1 MVNAHDS
8 NFIRNKTL
16 AKDIIIL
23 DGLTGTGKTMFSPLV
38 ASLKNVQ
45 NPRFEYML
53 EYLLI
58 SAKLGKLDKDA
69 ASALLNLLADVKFYD
84 GLISR
89 EINFRPSDLSSVFA
103 NKNFIKYFLQ
113 LFSRD
118 GDTVEAI
125 IKKDPPKLFFI
136 THQILSC
143 LEQLKEAFGQRVKVV
158 QMVRHPLYLIDHWMS
173 YIDMHGNSERDFT
186 VWLDNH
192 DSSPAPW
199 FSASWRDEY
208 GKMEKIE
215 KVLKSI
221 ETLMDPV
228 YQCVKSSDDSVLI
241 IPFEKFVLEPDGYL
255 KQLEQFISAGVTN
268 QTPTVMKDQRL
279 PRKFVTAGPAKS
291 IYKRYAF
298 NGRHSM
304 LSDVEEYRIKRDRF
318 VNSYGY
324 EYSMYLDRIESRYA
338 SIFDVSFDGDSV
350 L

>member
-1 MVNAHDS
+1 MNTSDS
-8 NFIRNKTL
+8 KFIRNKGL

-23 DGLTGTGKTMFSPLV
+23 DGLTGTGKTMLSPLI

-58 SAKLGKLDKDA
+58 SAKLGKLEKDA
-69 ASALLNLLADVKFYD
+69 ATALLNLLADVKFYD

-89 EINFRPSDLSSVFA
+89 EVNFRPSDLSSVFA
-103 NKNFIKYFLQ
+103 NKKFIKYFLQ

-118 GDTVEAI
+118 GVAVEAI

-136 THQILSC
+136 THQILTC
-143 LEQLKEAFGQRVKVV
+143 LEQLKGAFGERLKIV

-186 VWLDNH
+186 VWLDNQ
-192 DSSPAPW
+192 DTPPAPW
-199 FSASWRDEY
+199 WTALWRDEY

-221 ETLMDPV
+221 KTLMDPV
-228 YQCVKSSDDSVLI
+228 YRCVETSDDSVLI
-241 IPFEKFVLEPDGYL
+241 IPFEKFVLEPDAYI
-255 KQLEQFISAGVTN
+255 KQLEQFISAEVTN
-268 QTPTVMKDQRL
+268 HTRSVMKDQRL
-279 PRKFVTAGPAKS
+279 PREFVTAGPVKS

-298 NGRHSM
+298 NGRSSH
-304 LSDVEEYRIKRDRF
+304 LSDIEEYQIKRERF
-318 VNSYGY
+318 VNYYGHKC
-324 EYSMYLDRIESRYA
+324 
-338 SIFDVSFDGDSV
+338 SIFLDELENKYNTAFDISS
-350 L
+350 

>member
-1 MVNAHDS
+1 MVNVHDL
-8 NFIRNKTL
+8 NFIRDKTL
-16 AKDIIIL
+16 ARDIIIL
-23 DGLTGTGKTMFSPLV
+23 DGLTGTGKTMFSPLI

-58 SAKLGKLDKDA
+58 SVQLGKLENDA

-103 NKNFIKYFLQ
+103 NKKFIKYLLQ
-113 LFSRD
+113 LFSED
-118 GDTVEAI
+118 GDAVEAI

-143 LEQLKEAFGQRVKVV
+143 LDHLKEAFGHRVRVV

-192 DSSPAPW
+192 DSPPAPW
-199 FSASWRDEY
+199 FSASWPDEY
-208 GKMEKIE
+208 SKMEKIE
-215 KVLKSI
+215 KVLKAI
-221 ETLMDPV
+221 ETLMEPV
-228 YQCVKSSDDSVLI
+228 YECMSSSDNSVLI
-241 IPFEKFVLEPDGYL
+241 IPFENFVLRPEGYL
-255 KQLEQFISAGVTN
+255 NNLKEFVSAGVTA
-268 QTPTVMKDQRL
+268 QTRSVMKDQRI
-279 PRKFVTAGPAKS
+279 PREFVSAGPIKS

-298 NGRHSM
+298 KGRNPM
-304 LSDVEEYRIKRDRF
+304 LSDAEEYQMKRARF
-318 VNSYGY
+318 VSTYGL
-324 EYSMYLDRIESRYA
+324 EYSAYLDGLESRYT
-338 SIFDVSFDGDSV
+338 STFGVSFDR
-350 L
+350 